1 MREGTR
7 VIYVASMRDDHQPER
22 SVRSPNATNPLGT
35 NRAVVTPPIDEVFA
49 LLSNDCRRRV
59 CLFLRRAGI
68 EVATLDDLVDALAS
82 DASDEE
88 RERLAINLHHRH
100 LPKLDEAGIVDYDP
114 RSNTA
119 RYWGQPT
126 VEKWAEHVEA
136 IDDGQPAES

>member
-1 MREGTR
+1 
-7 VIYVASMRDDHQPER
+7 MRDDHQPER
-22 SVRSPNATNPLGT
+22 SVRPPNATNPLGT
-35 NRAVVTPPIDEVFA
+35 NRAVVTPPIDEVFE

-59 CLFLRRAGI
+59 CLFLRRTGI
-68 EVATLDDLVDALAS
+68 EVATLDDLVEALAS
-82 DASDEE
+82 AESDEE

-136 IDDGQPAES
+136 IDDGQQAES